1 MELLFGHQKTPKG
14 ARHLFH
20 QLLMPTEIIR
30 EHQRTIRKSMRDVER
45 ERVALQNQEKKI
57 TMEIKRMAKQ
67 GQLVRRLVRVGVVT
81 HFFLGRSSYHG
92 EGPRTHQK
100 PSPKVLS
107 ATLATTGSES

>member
-14 ARHLFH
+14 ARYELG
-20 QLLMPTEIIR
+20 PTLTFAEIIK

-67 GQLVRRLVRVGVVT
+67 GQLVRELALT
-81 HFFLGRSSYHG
+81 M
-92 EGPRTHQK
+92 
-100 PSPKVLS
+100 PS
-107 ATLATTGSES
+107 